1 MTGSQDASPP
11 PREPRTAPPAPP
23 ARADAPPP
31 PDVPARDGGRGSYRE
46 LLGEPS
52 FRVLFVTRSL
62 VIAADTLRMVALSVL
77 VYGRTGSPLLAAV
90 AFAIGFLPQV
100 AGGALLG
107 SLADRMRPRPLMSG
121 VYALSAAVAAV
132 LALLDPPVAV
142 SLALVAAVACV
153 TPVVSGAVN
162 RLVAEVLPGEGYVLG
177 RSLMMIASS
186 AAQLLGLAFGGV
198 AVAALGPRYAL
209 LATCAAYA
217 LAAVLV
223 RVLLEDMPPAAP
235 EDGGAGP
242 GSSFLQASRAVNR
255 RLLGDREVR
264 VMLLAQ
270 WLPVAFVAGAESLLI
285 PYARVRG
292 YPDGTEAVL
301 LACVPA
307 GMMAGNLVAGRLLAP
322 ATRERLVVPMM
333 VVFGAPLVPLAAV
346 LPVTVVAVLLAVT
359 GAGFAY
365 ELGIQRRFVEAVPE
379 GARGQAF
386 GLLSTGV
393 MTLQGVGPVVFG
405 GLAEV
410 AGVGWSVAAAGAAT
424 MLTAV
429 WLRGGLGSA
438 AKSRPTARA

>member
-1 MTGSQDASPP
+1 MSGSQDASTP

-23 ARADAPPP
+23 ARTGAPPS
-31 PDVPARDGGRGSYRE
+31 PDGPARDGGHGSYRE
-46 LLGEPS
+46 ILGEPR

-107 SLADRMRPRPLMSG
+107 SLADRMRPRPLVAG
-121 VYALSAAVAAV
+121 VYALSAAVAAALV
-132 LALLDPPVAV
+132 LLDPPVAV
-142 SLALVAAVACV
+142 SLALVAVVACV

-177 RSLMMIASS
+177 RSLMMIAAS

-198 AVAALGPRYAL
+198 AVAGMGPRYAL

-223 RVLLEDMPPAAP
+223 QVLMEDMPPAP
-235 EDGGAGP
+235 PQEGGGP
-242 GSSFLQASRAVNR
+242 GVSFLKASRAVNR
-255 RLLGDREVR
+255 RLLGHREVR

-292 YPDGTEAVL
+292 YPDGAEAVL

-307 GMMAGNLVAGRLLAP
+307 GMMAGNLVAGRMLAP
-322 ATRERLVVPMM
+322 ATRERLVVPLM
-333 VVFGAPLVPLAAV
+333 VVFGAPLLPLAAV
-346 LPVTVVAVLLAVT
+346 LPVGAAAALLAVT

-424 MLTAV
+424 MLTAL

-438 AKSRPTARA
+438 AKPRPTALA